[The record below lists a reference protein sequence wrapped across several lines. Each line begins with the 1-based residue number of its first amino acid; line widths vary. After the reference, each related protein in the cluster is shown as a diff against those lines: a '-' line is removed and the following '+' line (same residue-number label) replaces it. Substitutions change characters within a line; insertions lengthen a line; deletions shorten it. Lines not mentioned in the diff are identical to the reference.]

1 MKKMTFDEYDKKVS
15 LYETKAPSIHYGLS
29 AQDIERMKASPD
41 EYVDFAIYLSVQK
54 MLKDDTI
61 FYNQDALPKEEINS
75 FLRHFLI
82 DNLELV

>member
-41 EYVDFAIYLSVQK
+41 EYVDFAI
-54 MLKDDTI
+54 
-61 FYNQDALPKEEINS
+61 
-75 FLRHFLI
+75 
-82 DNLELV
+82 

>member
-1 MKKMTFDEYDKKVS
+1 MRRMTFDEYDKKVS
-15 LYETKAPSIHYGLS
+15 LYETIAPSIHYGLS

-54 MLKDDTI
+54 MLKYNTI
-61 FYNQDALPKEEINS
+61 FYNQDALPKEEISS